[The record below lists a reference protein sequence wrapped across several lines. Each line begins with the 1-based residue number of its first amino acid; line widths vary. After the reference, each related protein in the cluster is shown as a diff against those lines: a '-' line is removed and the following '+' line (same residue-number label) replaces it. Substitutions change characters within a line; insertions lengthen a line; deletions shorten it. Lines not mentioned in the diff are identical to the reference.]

1 MSIVTSTNLSDR
13 FHQGKVRDTYLVGES
28 HLLMIATDRVSAFDI
43 VLPTPIPEKGA
54 ILAQL
59 SAFWFHL
66 TRHISNNHMVALASD
81 PEFPDPLGQHK
92 IFSELDGDL
101 RRRSMLVKKAQR
113 IDVECIVRGYLA
125 GSAWAE
131 YQTHGT
137 IGQSPAPENLLE
149 GSKLEVPLF
158 TPTTK
163 AEEGHDEPMTLR
175 EMEDL
180 IGGKLTETLE
190 ATTLR
195 IYRFAEI
202 YAASRGIII
211 ADTKMEF
218 GFVGDELILIDE
230 LLTPDSSRF
239 WDQVHYEPGH
249 AQPNFDKQFIRDW
262 LTDSGW
268 NREPPAPEL
277 PSDVVVITQNRYL
290 EAFQR
295 LTGRKNID

>member
-1 MSIVTSTNLSDR
+1 MSTVASTNLSDR
-13 FHQGKVRDTYLVGES
+13 FHQGKVRDTYHVGES

-43 VLPTPIPEKGA
+43 VLPTPIPGKGA

-59 SAFWFHL
+59 SAFWFDL
-66 TRHISNNHMVALASD
+66 TRDMLRNHMVALAID
-81 PEFPDPLGQHK
+81 PELPDSLGQHK
-92 IFSELDGDL
+92 IFTELDGDL
-101 RRRSMLVKKAQR
+101 RSRSMLVKKAER
-113 IDVECIVRGYLA
+113 IDIECIVRGYLA

-137 IGQSPAPENLLE
+137 IGQLAAPDNLLE
-149 GSKLEVPLF
+149 GSKMETPLF

-163 AEEGHDEPMTLR
+163 ADEGHDQPITVQ
-175 EMEDL
+175 EMKDL
-180 IGGKLTETLE
+180 IGAELTETLKQ
-190 ATTLR
+190 ASLQ
-195 IYRFAEI
+195 IYQFAEH
-202 YAASRGIII
+202 YAAERGIII

-218 GFVGDELILIDE
+218 GFVGGELTLIDE

-239 WDQVHYEPGH
+239 WDQSHYEPGR

-268 NREPPAPEL
+268 NREPPAPAL
-277 PSDVVVITQNRYL
+277 PAEVVEITNKRYL

-295 LTGRKNID
+295 LTGNENID